1 MSSYGIS
8 QIKINDKNLIIF
20 QQEYLDKIARAL
32 NGRPRKVLG
41 FRTPEEVFS
50 QEVIQLHNAVALQS

>member
-1 MSSYGIS
+1 
-8 QIKINDKNLIIF
+8 
-20 QQEYLDKIARAL
+20 KIARAL